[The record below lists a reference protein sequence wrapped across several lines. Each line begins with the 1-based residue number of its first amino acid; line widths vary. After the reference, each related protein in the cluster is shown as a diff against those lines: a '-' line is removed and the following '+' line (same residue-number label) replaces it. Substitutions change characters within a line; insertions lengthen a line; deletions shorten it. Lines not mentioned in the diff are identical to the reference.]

1 MSRTP
6 MRIAFIT
13 NDLEIGGAQ
22 QFLVSLIRALDRGR
36 FAPHLAT
43 LSGQGVWVEAVR
55 ELGVEYFHAPA
66 VRRAGSLRVIDPRA
80 LWALTRQLRD
90 WRVDVV
96 HTQLFLGNTLGR
108 LAALGAGV
116 PRWVATEHSTYFDH
130 TRLQWWIDR
139 RLARRTDRIVAV
151 AEPVARHLVAGGIP
165 AERIAVVPNGIA
177 LERFEKLPS
186 RERARSD
193 LGLHPDDFVL
203 GSVARL
209 TGEKSL
215 EAILDLM
222 PHLRAR
228 VPKVQLLIVG
238 DGPQRRAL
246 VRRAT
251 EHGLESSVRLLG
263 ERSDVERILPALD
276 LFVFPSRREGL
287 PTALLEAMAAGV
299 TPVVQDLP
307 YARVVVEDGVDGCHI
322 DFTDVPAAVDALTA
336 LARHPERRA
345 ALGAGAKRKAEQFSI
360 RRTAEA
366 LSAIYLGKAPR

>member
-1 MSRTP
+1 V
-6 MRIAFIT
+6 
-13 NDLEIGGAQ
+13 G
-22 QFLVSLIRALDRGR
+22 
-36 FAPHLAT
+36 
-43 LSGQGVWVEAVR
+43 
-55 ELGVEYFHAPA
+55 
-66 VRRAGSLRVIDPRA
+66 
-80 LWALTRQLRD
+80 
-90 WRVDVV
+90 
-96 HTQLFLGNTLGR
+96 
-108 LAALGAGV
+108 
-116 PRWVATEHSTYFDH
+116 
-130 TRLQWWIDR
+130 
-139 RLARRTDRIVAV
+139 
-151 AEPVARHLVAGGIP
+151 
-165 AERIAVVPNGIA
+165 
-177 LERFEKLPS
+177 
-186 RERARSD
+186 
-193 LGLHPDDFVL
+193 
-203 GSVARL
+203 RL

-322 DFTDVPAAVDALTA
+322 DVTAVPAAVDALTA